1 MSQMLGHVGSLLAYA
16 ARRGARRRSD
26 HATVEQLAW
35 PASTRLPAGL
45 QLTWLGTAGFRFDYQ
60 GHTLLIDPYVTRIP
74 IGRFLRR
81 AVTPPDPAAITR
93 WTDRADAILIGHTH
107 FDHALDA
114 PAIAQATNATV
125 YGSRSLA
132 HLMALSAVPHLA
144 VEVEPYQ
151 TYASGPFEFSFIPS
165 LHSKLNLGLSVPMGG
180 ELTCEHLD
188 ELTPQAYRCGQVWGI
203 HLTVA
208 GVSFYHQGSA
218 DLLDDAIRHT
228 QVDYFLCGIAGR
240 RFTRN
245 YLPRILGKLE
255 PRVVIP
261 THYDDF
267 FRPLTAPLDFSLNV
281 NLTHFADEVREVS
294 SDFTLHALSPG
305 HAV

>member
-1 MSQMLGHVGSLLAYA
+1 MLGHVGSLLAYA
-16 ARRGARRRSD
+16 ARRGARRQSD
-26 HATVEQLAW
+26 HTTAEQLAW
-35 PASTRLPAGL
+35 PTRSPLPAGL
-45 QLTWLGTAGFRFDYQ
+45 GLTWLGTAGFRFDYR
-60 GHTLLIDPYVTRIP
+60 GHTLLVDPYVTRIP

-81 AVTPPDPAAITR
+81 AVSPPDPEAIAR
-93 WTDRADAILIGHTH
+93 YAEKADAILIGHTH

-114 PAIAQATNATV
+114 PAIARATGAKV

-132 HLMALSAVPHLA
+132 HLMSISGIPEQA
-144 VEVEPYQ
+144 VEVEPYR

-165 LHSKLNLGLSVPMGG
+165 LHSKLNLGLSVPMSG

-188 ELTPQAYRCGQVWGI
+188 ELTPQAYRCGQVWGLHI
-203 HLTVA
+203 AVA

-218 DLLDDAIRHT
+218 DLIDDAIRHT
-228 QVDYFLCGIAGR
+228 RVDYFLCGIAGR

-245 YLPRILGKLE
+245 YLPRILSRLQ
-255 PRVVIP
+255 PHTIIP

-267 FRPLTAPLDFSLNV
+267 FRPLSAPLDFSMNV
-281 NLTHFADEVREVS
+281 NLTGFADEVRAVS
-294 SDFTLHALSPG
+294 SDFDLHALSPG

>member
-1 MSQMLGHVGSLLAYA
+1 MLGHVGSLLAYA

-26 HATVEQLAW
+26 HTTAEQLAW
-35 PASTRLPAGL
+35 PVASPLPAGL
-45 QLTWLGTAGFRFDYQ
+45 RLTWLGTAGFRFDHE
-60 GHTLLIDPYVTRIP
+60 GHTLLVDPYVTRIP
-74 IGRFLRR
+74 LGRFLRR
-81 AVTPPDPAAITR
+81 AVSRPDADAIAR
-93 WTDRADAILIGHTH
+93 YAERADAILIGHTH

-114 PAIAQATNATV
+114 PAIARATGAKV

-132 HLMALSAVPHLA
+132 HLMAISGVPEKA
-144 VEVEPYQ
+144 VEVEPYR

-203 HLTVA
+203 HITVA

-218 DLLDDAIRHT
+218 DLIDDAIRHT
-228 QVDYFLCGIAGR
+228 NVDYFLCGIAGR
-240 RFTRN
+240 RFTRD
-245 YLPRILGKLE
+245 YLPRVLSRLQ
-255 PRVVIP
+255 PRTIVP

-267 FRPLTAPLDFSLNV
+267 FRPLSAPLDFSMNV
-281 NLTHFADEVREVS
+281 NLTGFAEEVRAVS
-294 SDFTLHALSPG
+294 SDFALHALAPG
-305 HAV
+305 RPV